1 METIKFE
8 LPIRLWK
15 FTKKYSTKG
24 VEPQHLKSIQEIEQV
39 LYFKSTALAED
50 YYSKFTWGYT
60 EEVVVDDTI
69 YNLEVI
75 TNLIPINTIELIPN
89 VIDL

>member
-8 LPIRLWK
+8 LPSKLWK
-15 FTKKYSTKG
+15 VTKRYSTTG
-24 VEPQHLKSIQEIEQV
+24 VNDEHIKQCQEIEQV
-39 LYFKSTALAED
+39 LYFKSVSLAED

-60 EEVVVDDTI
+60 ETI
-69 YNLEVI
+69 TIDEIIYDLQVI
-75 TNLIPINTIELIPN
+75 AQLTPINTIELIPT